1 MAIICGFLEA
11 KVKSRAVAKWAVVFA
26 ICAIAALRADTL
38 VLKDGRRIDGLLV
51 GARDGVIEF
60 EQVRPQGGRERVSID
75 RVDIVRIEIDEGIH
89 TTNAPSLPAGSDTRD
104 VIVDARTAWTDVGI
118 DVAAGQVLSFYAAD
132 RVRWAPGRRDGPDGE
147 HNSPAGLGRPLPN
160 ERRAALIGRIGEG
173 RNYFLIGSRQERVRM
188 PAAGRLFLGINDD
201 LLEDNAGSFRVTIHY

>member
-1 MAIICGFLEA
+1 VAIICGFLEA
-11 KVKSRAVAKWAVVFA
+11 KVKSRAVAWAGVFTVCT
-26 ICAIAALRADTL
+26 IVALRADTL

-60 EQVRPQGGRERVSID
+60 ERVRPQGGRERVSID
-75 RVDIVRIEIDEGIH
+75 RVDVVRIEIDEGTH
-89 TTNAPSLPAGSDTRD
+89 ATNAPSLPAGAHTRD

-118 DVAAGQVLSFYAAD
+118 DVAVGQLLSFYATD
-132 RVRWAPGRRDGPDGE
+132 RIRWAPGRRDGPDGE
-147 HNSPAGLGRPLPN
+147 HNSPPGPGRPAPN

-173 RNYFLIGSRQERVRM
+173 RTYFLVGSRREGIRM

-201 LLEDNAGSFRVTIHY
+201 SLEDNAGSFRVTIHY